1 MKYFKRLTKLK
12 EKSKVLHVEKD
23 DKIVFFSDCHR
34 GDGSFK
40 DSLYPNR
47 NMYLMALR
55 YYYKNNY
62 TYVEVGDGDE
72 LWKFKNIED
81 IYDAHQDEYGVLNDF
96 KKANRFHMIYGN
108 HDIIK
113 SKKSFR
119 KQIDKLKNKKHKLYK
134 FYNDLD
140 ITESLVIKFKESK
153 EYFAFHGHQ
162 VDFINYEL
170 APVSKFLVRY
180 VWGFLNGVMSFKEV
194 TSPAES
200 QNKRDKVDKRI
211 MKWSNATNSSVVVG
225 HTHKTMF
232 PEKSDIQY
240 FNIGA
245 CVLPYIITCIE
256 IKNGAICLMKWIIE
270 PVDNGLLAVR
280 KEYIG
285 NPREL

>member
-1 MKYFKRLTKLK
+1 MKYFKRLSKMKANSKILNFKK
-12 EKSKVLHVEKD
+12 E

-62 TYVEVGDGDE
+62 TYIEVGDGDE

-81 IYDAHQDEYGVLNDF
+81 IYDAHEDEYQVLNEF
-96 KKANRFHMIYGN
+96 KKAGRFHMIYGN
-108 HDIIK
+108 HDEIK
-113 SKKSFR
+113 EKKSFK
-119 KQIDKLKNKKHKLYK
+119 KQIDKLKDKKQKLYE
-134 FYNDLD
+134 FYKDLD
-140 ITESLVIKFKESK
+140 ITESLVIKFKDSRN
-153 EYFAFHGHQ
+153 YFAFHGHQ
-162 VDFINYEL
+162 VDFTNYEF
-170 APVSKFLVRY
+170 APISKFFVRY
-180 VWGFLNGVMSFKEV
+180 VWGFLNGAMSFKEF

-200 QNKRDKVDKRI
+200 ENKRDKIDKRI
-211 MKWSNATNSSVVVG
+211 MKWSKANNESVVVG

-232 PEKSDIQY
+232 PKKEDIQY

-245 CVLPYIITCIE
+245 CVLPYLITCIE
-256 IKNGAICLMKWIIE
+256 IRDGVICLMKWIIE
-270 PVDNGLLAVR
+270 PTESGLLAVR

-285 NPREL
+285 NPRAF